1 MKKQKKEIYSEA
13 DVAKVLVEHYRK
25 MGYEVFN
32 EVSMSGGGSRRID
45 MYCKNDDHTIGI
57 EVKLNMNL
65 TVLEQGFNWRNN
77 ANMIYV
83 AVPKNGKDLR
93 FAKMLCEDIGLGIL
107 TVSMVRTYN
116 TEGSTYKGA
125 SIEEILKPAYNENIV
140 LPKLY
145 EEQKESIASNA
156 TGSFVTPFSLTR
168 IRLVEYIRNNG
179 PSYIK
184 DVLEKMEHHY
194 QHNTSAVGAL
204 SGLIKSG
211 VINELVLYKEG
222 NKNFIKL
229 KQ

>member
-1 MKKQKKEIYSEA
+1 MKKQKKEKYSEA
-13 DVAKVLVEHYRK
+13 DVAKVLVDHYRE

-32 EVSMSGGGSRRID
+32 EVAIYGGGSRRID
-45 MYCKNDDHTIGI
+45 MYCKNEDHTIGI

-83 AVPKNGKDLR
+83 AVPKNGKNLR

-107 TVSMVRTYN
+107 TVSMIRSYN
-116 TEGSTYKGA
+116 TECSGTV
-125 SIEEILKPAYNENIV
+125 EEILKPAYNENIT

-145 EEQKESIASNA
+145 EEQKESVASNA
-156 TGSFVTPFSLTR
+156 AGSFVTPFSLTR

-179 PSYIK
+179 SCYIK
-184 DVLEKMEHHY
+184 DVLEKMDHHY
-194 QHNTSAVGAL
+194 QNNTSAISSL

-211 VINELVLYKEG
+211 VISELVLYKEG

-229 KQ
+229 K